1 MEMKTLKHTLTIL
14 AVMFAAFGNMAAQ
27 NVPTLTLNNG
37 AVMPQFGIGTYN
49 QTNDQAYAGVLY
61 ALQHGYRHIDTAH
74 AYGDEEGVGRAIKD
88 SGVPREEI
96 WVTSKLWMNDY
107 GDGKTLEHIDEMLA
121 RLGLEYL
128 DLLYIH
134 QPFGDIE
141 ACWKEMEKAVE
152 LGKVRTL
159 GISNFDRDPALI
171 DKFATE
177 MKIKPAILQLESH
190 PYRQALEIKEQCA
203 KYGIALEDWFP
214 LGGQMSQ
221 GALFRDPVIMEI
233 AQAHGKTPVQ
243 VILRWH
249 IQDGRSAIPGSKTPA
264 HIDENIDIFDF
275 ELTVDEMQ
283 KLRGINKEDPF
294 FKMPGQTVRRM
305 SENSSVVP
313 NFN

>member
-1 MEMKTLKHTLTIL
+1 MKAIRTLLATVATLL
-14 AVMFAAFGNMAAQ
+14 LLGCSASAQ
-27 NVPTLTLNNG
+27 QIPTVTLNNG
-37 AVMPQFGIGTYN
+37 AVMPLFGIGTYN

-88 SGVPREEI
+88 SGVPREEL

-134 QPFGDIE
+134 QPFGDLE
-141 ACWKEMEKAVE
+141 ACWKDMEKAVE
-152 LGKVRTL
+152 QGKVRTL
-159 GISNFDRDPALI
+159 GISNFDRDPSLI
-171 DKFATE
+171 DKFATQ

-190 PYRQALEIKEQCA
+190 PYRQALDIKAQCE
-203 KYGIALEDWFP
+203 KYGIVLEDWFP

-233 AQAHGKTPVQ
+233 AQAHGKSPVQ

-275 ELTVDEMQ
+275 ELTPEDMQ
-283 KLRGINKEDPF
+283 KIRGINKEDPF
-294 FKMPGQTVRRM
+294 FKMPGQAVRQM
-305 SENSSVVP
+305 SESSSVVP
-313 NFN
+313 DFSR